1 MLNGGLLRIR
11 ESLHN
16 IKRSEQN
23 AAHYILANPDE
34 VIRLSI
40 KELAERSESSTA
52 AIIRMCKSIG
62 VDGFQ
67 ELKIRIAGDLQSSTA
82 QDEYKEILPDA
93 DRYTLIES
101 VSLNNILSLRETIK
115 ILDAEAV
122 EQAIGELFR
131 ATRIDFYGVGASQL
145 VAQDAQHK
153 FLRINKMC
161 TAHSDSHLQLTS
173 AVTLTAGDVAV
184 GISNSG
190 ETAQIITTMKQ
201 ARKSGAVT
209 IGITKYGTNSL
220 AECVDIHLTTFS
232 TEADERSA
240 ATSSRIAQLNVIDI
254 LFRGVAAKN
263 YDVSAAYLRQTRKA
277 VREQYK

>member
-40 KELAERSESSTA
+40 KELAERSESSQA

-93 DRYTLIES
+93 DMYTLIES
-101 VSLNNILSLRETIK
+101 VSLNNILSLRET
-115 ILDAEAV
+115 
-122 EQAIGELFR
+122 
-131 ATRIDFYGVGASQL
+131 S
-145 VAQDAQHK
+145 
-153 FLRINKMC
+153 
-161 TAHSDSHLQLTS
+161 
-173 AVTLTAGDVAV
+173 
-184 GISNSG
+184 
-190 ETAQIITTMKQ
+190 QIITTMKQ

-209 IGITKYGTNSL
+209 IGITKYGTNS
-220 AECVDIHLTTFS
+220 F
-232 TEADERSA
+232 
-240 ATSSRIAQLNVIDI
+240 
-254 LFRGVAAKN
+254 
-263 YDVSAAYLRQTRKA
+263 
-277 VREQYK
+277 